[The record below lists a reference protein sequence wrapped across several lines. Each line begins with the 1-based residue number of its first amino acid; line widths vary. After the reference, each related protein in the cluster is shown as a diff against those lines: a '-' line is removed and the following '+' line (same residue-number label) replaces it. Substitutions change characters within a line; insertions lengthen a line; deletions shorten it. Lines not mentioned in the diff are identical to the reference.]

1 VVIHF
6 PKLTVACHRLIRGK
20 VGGKEVSLESI
31 QIITTTTT
39 TTTTHYIPYYIHLLI
54 NRASIDEMQSMQQL
68 QP

>member
-1 VVIHF
+1 
-6 PKLTVACHRLIRGK
+6 LIRGK

-31 QIITTTTT
+31 QIITTTTTT